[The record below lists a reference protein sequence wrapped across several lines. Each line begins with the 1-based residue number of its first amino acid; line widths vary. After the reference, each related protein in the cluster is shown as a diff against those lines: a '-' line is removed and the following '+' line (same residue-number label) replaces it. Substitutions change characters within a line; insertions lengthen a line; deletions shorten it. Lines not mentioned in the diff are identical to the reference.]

1 MRRLALPAVLASA
14 VLAAAVLAACG
25 QDTLNKLPNQP
36 PVAHP
41 GADVAATTGATVHFD
56 GSRSTDPDG
65 TVVGYAWDFGD
76 GATSKGAQV
85 SHGFTAAGTYTV
97 ALTVTDDRGATGRAT
112 LTATVTDAPPPPP
125 PPPVNQPPVA
135 VLTGPATGLT
145 GDTLTFDGTGS
156 HDPDGQ
162 VVAWALDFGD
172 GSTSAT
178 ATATHA
184 FAAPGTYTVTLTVTD
199 DAGATGKATLD
210 VAIADPP
217 PVDYSGTWTWS
228 LVDPS
233 QANLGWACGTWQSS
247 TLPITAAA
255 PNISITEQAGGQNQ
269 GTYQGTLKGADF
281 DVGNTQLTIT
291 QKIVGTFTS
300 PTTFTGVYKI
310 DPGLGTPCADRQ
322 VTGQKQ

>member
-1 MRRLALPAVLASA
+1 MPTSPRPPAS
-14 VLAAAVLAACG
+14 
-25 QDTLNKLPNQP
+25 
-36 PVAHP
+36 
-41 GADVAATTGATVHFD
+41 TVPFD
-56 GSRSTDPDG
+56 GSRSADPDG

-233 QANLGWACGTWQSS
+233 QANLGWACGTWQSRPCS
-247 TLPITAAA
+247 SPPPPRTSASPSRPAARTRHLPGHPQRRRLRRGKHPAHHHPEDCRDLHLTDDVHRGLQDRPGPRHALRRPAGHRAEAVGSAARVG
-255 PNISITEQAGGQNQ
+255 QACFFSRLSQVLPS
-269 GTYQGTLKGADF
+269 GTL
-281 DVGNTQLTIT
+281 V
-291 QKIVGTFTS
+291 
-300 PTTFTGVYKI
+300 
-310 DPGLGTPCADRQ
+310 
-322 VTGQKQ
+322 